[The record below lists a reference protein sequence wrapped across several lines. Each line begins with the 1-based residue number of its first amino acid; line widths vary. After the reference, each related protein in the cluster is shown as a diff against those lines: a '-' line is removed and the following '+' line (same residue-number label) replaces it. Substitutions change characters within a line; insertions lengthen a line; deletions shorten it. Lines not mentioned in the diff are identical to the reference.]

1 MSNDRLGILFP
12 NEDKFIPPQAI
23 KVKKKMAGG
32 TAGIG
37 IFEVTDPPSG
47 ALLGLWLSDQ
57 PFLLTLPDLDEEL
70 EDREEDEL
78 DRPDEEERLE
88 EDPPDRATLEE
99 RPEEEPLDLGALKLR
114 PEEPLEREG
123 AE

>member
-1 MSNDRLGILFP
+1 M
-12 NEDKFIPPQAI
+12 
-23 KVKKKMAGG
+23 GG
-32 TAGIG
+32 TAGNG
-37 IFEVTDPPSG
+37 VFELTNPPSG
-47 ALLGLWLSDQ
+47 ALLGLRLNAQ

-70 EDREEDEL
+70 EDLEEEEL
-78 DRPDEEERLE
+78 DRADEEERPE
-88 EDPPDRATLEE
+88 EDPPDLATLEE